1 MTWIQFEFL
10 NRRAAP
16 VILAI
21 WLKVGVAILPRKRIF
36 RQDGRIKRIH
46 RNSLRV
52 SDVAQNVGS
61 L

>member
-1 MTWIQFEFL
+1 MPNAAAKKPFPLKSGNTFRIEIDGFFET
-10 NRRAAP
+10 P
-16 VILAI
+16 
-21 WLKVGVAILPRKRIF
+21 KRIF